1 MNQNSMK
8 RLFVHFL
15 PAFQWYHSLHHW
27 WLQILLLSFDHFALG
42 SFHSFEPR
50 TPSGRLFWVDLGG
63 SLPIKPISI
72 MDLSYCVQMNP

>member
-42 SFHSFEPR
+42 SFPKGN
-50 TPSGRLFWVDLGG
+50 PC
-63 SLPIKPISI
+63 SI
-72 MDLSYCVQMNP
+72 FFLKKGKMANS